1 MEGYPVRFGAKLGL
15 VVANAIVWSAVAVE
29 SALLLIR

>member
-15 VVANAIVWSAVAVE
+15 LLANAIVWVAVAVE
-29 SALLLIR
+29 SALLMFR